1 MEALND
7 LVVSGKVRAIG
18 ASAMYGYQFYNMQL
32 AARDNGWAQFAA
44 MENHY
49 NLLYREDEREL
60 IPICRQMNVS
70 LMPYSPLAA
79 GHLTRPEWN
88 SDSIRSKTDRA
99 AMGKYDRTQEQD
111 MEIVRRVHR
120 LAERYGVKMQ
130 QIALA
135 WEWEKGVTAPIIG
148 ATKASHFDDA
158 AGAFSV
164 KLTAEDIA
172 FLEEPYVPH
181 RIVGAVDSNPPEGT
195 KLLDVKK

>member
-1 MEALND
+1 
-7 LVVSGKVRAIG
+7 
-18 ASAMYGYQFYNMQL
+18 
-32 AARDNGWAQFAA
+32 

-49 NLLYREDEREL
+49 NLLYREDEHEL

-111 MEIVRRVHR
+111 MEIVRRVHQ
-120 LAERYGVKMQ
+120 LAERNGVKMQ

-135 WEWEKGVTAPIIG
+135 WEWAKGVTAPIIG

-164 KLTAEDIA
+164 KLTKEDIA
-172 FLEEPYVPH
+172 FLEEPYEPH